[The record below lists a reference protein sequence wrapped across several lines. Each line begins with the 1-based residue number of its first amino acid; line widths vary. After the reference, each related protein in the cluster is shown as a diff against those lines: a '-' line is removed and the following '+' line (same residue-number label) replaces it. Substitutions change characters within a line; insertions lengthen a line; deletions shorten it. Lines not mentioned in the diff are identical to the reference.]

1 MMTKK
6 RRVLIIDD
14 EPWGAEQMMRVLQ
27 KAGYA
32 VETAKDGLDGID
44 RIDEFRP
51 EVIVLD
57 MFMPGPGGIV
67 LLHELR
73 SHTDLVKIPVVV
85 CSNSA
90 ADIPIGSLE
99 AYGVS
104 RVLDKT
110 TMAPEDVVTA
120 VRGALL

>member
-1 MMTKK
+1 MTKQ

-14 EPWGAEQMMRVLQ
+14 EPWGVDQMMKLLQ
-27 KAGYA
+27 KAGYE
-32 VETAKDGLDGID
+32 VEAAKDGLDGID

-57 MFMPGPGGIV
+57 RFMPGPGGVV

-73 SHTDLVKIPVVV
+73 SHTDLAKIPVII

-90 ADIPIGSLE
+90 ADIPADALK

-104 RVLDKT
+104 RILDKT
-110 TMAPEDVVTA
+110 TMAPDDVVTA
-120 VRGALL
+120 VRSALL

>member
-1 MMTKK
+1 MAIKTILCIEDD
-6 RRVLIIDD
+6 RLIG
-14 EPWGAEQMMRVLQ
+14 EMYVHSLQ
-27 KAGYA
+27 KAGYE
-32 VETAKDGLDGID
+32 VEAAKDGLDGID

-57 MFMPGPGGIV
+57 MFMPGPGGVV

-73 SHTDLVKIPVVV
+73 SHTDLAKIPVII

-90 ADIPIGSLE
+90 ADIPADALK

-104 RVLDKT
+104 RILDKT
-110 TMAPEDVVTA
+110 TMAPDDVVTA
-120 VRGALL
+120 VRSALL